1 MQIPYLNQI
10 LLFLVVSVLTTIL
23 SIAGIEVV
31 HILREFRET
40 IRKTNKVLDDFGTI
54 SSSVAKPIVGI
65 SGFLTGLKSGLDV
78 INLIAGKSKKEKGE
92 K

>member
-23 SIAGIEVV
+23 SIAGIEVI

-40 IRKTNKVLDDFGTI
+40 IRKTNRIMDDFQTI
-54 SSSVAKPIVGI
+54 SSSVAKPIAGI

>member
-1 MQIPYLNQI
+1 MQIPYINQI

-40 IRKTNKVLDDFGTI
+40 IRKTNKILDDFGTI
-54 SSSVAKPIVGI
+54 SSSVAKPIAGI

-78 INLIAGKSKKEKGE
+78 INLIAGKSNKEKGE